1 MKKMFHGKYVVV
13 VEVQL
18 IIETQTIIA
27 DVNLVDVDVTTRN
40 KVTKNQVFKDRK
52 PRKAKSVVDW
62 EKEEQLKKTTVGT
75 IQ

>member
-1 MKKMFHGKYVVV
+1 
-13 VEVQL
+13 
-18 IIETQTIIA
+18 
-27 DVNLVDVDVTTRN
+27 
-40 KVTKNQVFKDRK
+40 VFKDRK